1 MIRKMSGA
9 NGMLIIHP
17 TDFRFMPQSVGKRGL
32 AVLQVLIFTAMLVAR
47 KSRLLMTRKQVI
59 QNNE

>member
-1 MIRKMSGA
+1 MIIFIR
-9 NGMLIIHP
+9 P